1 MASGIKV
8 FASLKEA
15 EEAGFAFYERTA
27 EGFLVRRDDGHS
39 YALAIVKVDPV
50 LKPEKEPSEA

>member
-15 EEAGFAFYERTA
+15 EEAGFVFYERTA
-27 EGFLVRRDDGHS
+27 DGFLVRRDDGHS
-39 YALAIVKVDPV
+39 FALAIVRVDPEI
-50 LKPEKEPSEA
+50 KPEREPTEA